1 MREIFYLSQR
11 FIVNSSWGSSVGK
24 TRATLHQQVVLRESE
39 SSAQNLFK
47 PCLCT
52 TSPVSQNGKMLFISR
67 FMEENG
73 GSSLETALIK
83 HPLESQINPKI
94 INKAPG
100 WCQGRLFIIKG
111 TNDIRTPVLCA
122 VILLLG
128 VDCDF
133 VLSRDMQD
141 ATGYAVLMVYMTG
154 SLHCSLD
161 LVHSFFDFWQ
171 S

>member
-1 MREIFYLSQR
+1 MWE
-11 FIVNSSWGSSVGK
+11 K
-24 TRATLHQQVVLRESE
+24 TRAALHQQVLLWESE

-47 PCLCT
+47 SCLCT
-52 TSPVSQNGKMLFISR
+52 TSPASQNVKLLFISR
-67 FMEENG
+67 FVEENG

-83 HPLESQINPKI
+83 NHLESQINPKI

-100 WCQGRLFIIKG
+100 WCQRRLFIIKG
-111 TNDIRTPVLCA
+111 TNYIKTRVLCA
-122 VILLLG
+122 PILLLG
-128 VDCDF
+128 VDCYF

-141 ATGYAVLMVYMTG
+141 TTGYAVLMVYMTG